1 MMNKGMA
8 TTPMKKVV
16 KIKEIKLPKL
26 PLSKLL
32 MAPYI
37 VQIGTEQNIDKI
49 DDKPI
54 RCLLVNLK
62 NVKSPIA
69 CAINKD
75 QKTRINSAP
84 CRASI

>member
-37 VQIGTEQNIDKI
+37 V
-49 DDKPI
+49 
-54 RCLLVNLK
+54 
-62 NVKSPIA
+62 
-69 CAINKD
+69 
-75 QKTRINSAP
+75 
-84 CRASI
+84 